1 MEMVMPAKWRVNAL
15 ADTSMTRNN
24 SADRIGTPCR
34 SRGWGGVRRTFYLVL
49 YAGRALSCR
58 LPWPGLLLLLRA
70 AVRFRRGVSQLPA
83 GEGGYQRE
91 GGRYRGG
98 GNGRPGRGG
107 GGRTRRRRGPGRR

>member
-1 MEMVMPAKWRVNAL
+1 
-15 ADTSMTRNN
+15 MTRNN
-24 SADRIGTPCR
+24 SADRLIGTPCR
-34 SRGWGGVRRTFYLVL
+34 SRGWGVVRRTFHLVL

-58 LPWPGLLLLLRA
+58 LPRPGLLLLLRA
-70 AVRFRRGVSQLPA
+70 AVRFRRVVSQLPA
-83 GEGGYQRE
+83 GEVRYQRE